1 MTTIRETDHRL
12 SQMAARLRLS
22 LMRNNMGTLLD
33 IATESK
39 MTPRE
44 ALEYFFQ
51 KEIDQRENNRIRL
64 ALMGAHFPRTCTIE
78 NFDMSAQPSLD
89 PGQIRELCKLEWI
102 GTGENVLFLGPPGV
116 GKTHLAIALGRL
128 AVTHA
133 YSTLFISAT
142 SLINALERARKEG
155 TVNERLNILNKPR
168 LLIIDEL
175 GYLPIS
181 AETSH
186 LFFQL
191 ICRRYENKSIV
202 ITSNRPASEWG
213 MIFGDPT
220 VATAILDRLLHHC
233 TVITIRGDSY
243 RLRSGIKT
251 KNRTQENDKKK
262 VSVQTPVADLTK
274 IAMQTL

>member
-1 MTTIRETDHRL
+1 MTTIRETDQRL

-22 LMRNNMGTLLD
+22 LMRDNMGTLLD
-33 IATESK
+33 TATESK

-89 PGQIRELCKLEWI
+89 PGQIRELCRLEWI

-186 LFFQL
+186 LF
-191 ICRRYENKSIV
+191 S
-202 ITSNRPASEWG
+202 S
-213 MIFGDPT
+213 
-220 VATAILDRLLHHC
+220 
-233 TVITIRGDSY
+233 
-243 RLRSGIKT
+243 
-251 KNRTQENDKKK
+251 
-262 VSVQTPVADLTK
+262 
-274 IAMQTL
+274 